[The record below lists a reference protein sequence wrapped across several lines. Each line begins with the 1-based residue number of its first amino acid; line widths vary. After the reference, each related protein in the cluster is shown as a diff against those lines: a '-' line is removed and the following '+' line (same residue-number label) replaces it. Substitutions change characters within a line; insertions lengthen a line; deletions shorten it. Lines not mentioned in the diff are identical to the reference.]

1 MILSQFAG
9 FVQKNRPG
17 LDVASVA
24 TGETWFGEAALERGL
39 CDEIKPVDDVL
50 LKYVDLGYNVY
61 EIAYRPPPA
70 VPQGLLTLLPVGT
83 QGSENQPMGR
93 RIIRWLVNV
102 VTEEVKA
109 AIMDDSPEKR
119 YMAKDDIADRVQV
132 KD

>member
-1 MILSQFAG
+1 MILTQFAG

-24 TGETWFGEAALERGL
+24 TGETWFGEAAVAIGL

-70 VPQGLLTLLPVGT
+70 VPQGVLGLLPAT

-93 RIIRWLVNV
+93 RVIRWLVNV

-109 AIMDDSPEKR
+109 AIFDDSAEKR
-119 YMAKDDIADRVQV
+119 YMAKDDIADTMQI

>member
-1 MILSQFAG
+1 
-9 FVQKNRPG
+9 
-17 LDVASVA
+17 
-24 TGETWFGEAALERGL
+24 
-39 CDEIKPVDDVL
+39 L

-70 VPQGLLTLLPVGT
+70 VPQGVLGLLPAT

-93 RIIRWLVNV
+93 RVIRWLVNV

-109 AIMDDSPEKR
+109 AIFDDSAEKR
-119 YMAKDDIADRVQV
+119 YMAKDDIADTMQI